1 VRFGEQ
7 AGRIALHGARSESR
21 VDLEVTLQLGEG
33 KRAKV
38 NGAPLAAAE
47 QLRAEVAVLVFTPDR
62 LAVVKGG
69 PAVRRAYFDRTLG
82 RLAPSRAPLSAEY
95 SAAVAQRNAALRR
108 IALSFSSRDA
118 LAPWTERV
126 AELGRALVEARTET
140 IAQLAPGFA
149 ALAEELGLRSAR
161 LVYDGAPP
169 TVAALE
175 GLVDRDIER
184 GTTSLGPHLD
194 DVQLLSGPRDLR
206 TYGSQGEQRL
216 TVLALL
222 LAETELVAD
231 RRGHPPLLLL
241 DDVLSEL
248 DPDRRRA
255 LANRVA
261 ARGQTLITSTTVSAL
276 PVDPD
281 QLLAVSPGE
290 VRAA

>member
-1 VRFGEQ
+1 
-7 AGRIALHGARSESR
+7 
-21 VDLEVTLQLGEG
+21 
-33 KRAKV
+33 
-38 NGAPLAAAE
+38 
-47 QLRAEVAVLVFTPDR
+47 
-62 LAVVKGG
+62 
-69 PAVRRAYFDRTLG
+69 
-82 RLAPSRAPLSAEY
+82 
-95 SAAVAQRNAALRR
+95 
-108 IALSFSSRDA
+108 
-118 LAPWTERV
+118 V

-175 GLVDRDIER
+175 SLVDRDIER

-194 DVQLLSGPRDLR
+194 DIQLLSGPRDLR